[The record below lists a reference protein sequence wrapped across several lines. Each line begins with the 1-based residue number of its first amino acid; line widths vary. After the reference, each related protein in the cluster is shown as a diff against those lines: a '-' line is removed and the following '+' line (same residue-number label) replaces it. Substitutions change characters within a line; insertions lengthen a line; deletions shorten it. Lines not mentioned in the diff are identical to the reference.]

1 MNDFIKGIVT
11 NVIDGKTIEMDVT
24 QIGRK
29 NFFDY
34 NKKEKVHVLGIR
46 PFLYVINN
54 HHSWK
59 SLIEKILLGKGVTC
73 VVNSRNADGEIAG
86 EVFLL

>member
-24 QIGRK
+24 KIGRK
-29 NFFDY
+29 NFYNY

-46 PFLYVINN
+46 PFC
-54 HHSWK
+54 
-59 SLIEKILLGKGVTC
+59 T
-73 VVNSRNADGEIAG
+73 
-86 EVFLL
+86 